1 MFHYISNKH
10 LPVQYLYH
18 MVCELLSTGKKIY
31 VQNLCSVPRK
41 GNVACVLPVTHLQKM
56 PAKAEMHVVL
66 LTSYSKT
73 DPEWEK

>member
-10 LPVQYLYH
+10 PPVQYLSH

-41 GNVACVLPVTHLQKM
+41 GNVLCVLPVMHLQKM
-56 PAKAEMHVVL
+56 YIKAEIYVVL

-73 DPEWEK
+73 NLE